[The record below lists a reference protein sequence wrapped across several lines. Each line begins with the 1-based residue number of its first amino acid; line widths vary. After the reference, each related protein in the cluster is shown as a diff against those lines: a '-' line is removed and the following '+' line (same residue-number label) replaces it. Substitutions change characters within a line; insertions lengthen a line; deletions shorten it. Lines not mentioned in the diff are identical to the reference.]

1 MRSAVLIAAATL
13 LGCSHMQTTS
23 LDPLPVKRVV
33 LYQNGI
39 AYFERAGEMHGD
51 TLRLAVRPE
60 QINDL
65 LTSLTVI
72 DKAGGQ
78 SQSISLPIDKS
89 AAQRLDELP
98 PQVRQNGGLISLLQA
113 FRGARLSVTTKDNL
127 TQFTGRV
134 VGIEEGSSET
144 HLALSQDGGIAH
156 IALSTI
162 KRVKVLD
169 RPLQV
174 GLEKVL
180 DHSLNQGKW
189 KPVELAVRFDH
200 AGKHDL
206 LVSYV
211 AEMPTWKP
219 AYRLVLGNAKEGA
232 LLQGWAVVDNTSGED
247 WDQVELSLSSG
258 SPISFRYDLHKPH
271 FVQRPAVGVQHGQ
284 ANAPV
289 AQAAVGRAHKRRQKA
304 AKSRRKRGR
313 AGGAMDFSSQED
325 FSGEIGSS
333 RAMDMIGTR
342 GGTGGGGALGVAEL
356 AKVGVADFANAM
368 GSGAKG
374 QAMRGLFRYDVP
386 GRVTVP
392 DRSSTLVSLV
402 NRKIEGEDLL
412 LYRPDAGGDA
422 RNHPYRAV
430 RFKNDTGYMLQGG
443 PVTVLSNGMFVG
455 SGVFDRIEADAETF
469 LPFSLERGIS
479 IKPSM
484 SQDKKGTKLLS
495 IADGRVRCETRQRR
509 TQKFEVT
516 RLTKDAP
523 SKLYLRIVK
532 RDGWRLKNAP
542 KNTREHNN
550 SWYIPATITGDST
563 TIEITDEQ
571 TVPRRFNWD
580 HPLARQAL
588 QLYLEGDAPPKIKQA
603 IEQVRQANKELDE
616 LRRQKRELA
625 KQRKRIN
632 NEQTRLR
639 RNIATLGEAKVNR
652 SLTKQFSTRLGK
664 NEAAIAKINAQVVTL
679 DETIHVKRQ
688 ALTEL
693 VKSIKLGD

>member
-1 MRSAVLIAAATL
+1 MRVVVLMMLVQFLACAHGQSGA
-13 LGCSHMQTTS
+13 S
-23 LDPLPVKRVV
+23 DPLPVKRVV

-39 AYFERAGEMHGD
+39 GYFERSGPMHGD
-51 TLRLAVRPE
+51 TLRLAVRSE

-72 DKAGGQ
+72 DRAGGR

-98 PQVRQNGGLISLLQA
+98 PQVRQNGGLKSLLSA
-113 FRGARLSVTTKDNL
+113 FRGARLSLTTSQDFGTL
-127 TQFTGRV
+127 TGRV
-134 VGIEEGSSET
+134 VGIEKQGEEV
-144 HLALSQDGGIAH
+144 HLALANEGEIAH
-156 IALSTI
+156 IPLSAI
-162 KRVKVLD
+162 RRVKLLD

-271 FVQRPAVGVQHGQ
+271 FVQRPSVGVQHGQ
-284 ANAPV
+284 ATAPV
-289 AQAAVGRAHKRRQKA
+289 AAAAVGSPDKYLEKMRKRR
-304 AKSRRKRGR
+304 AKQSGSIANFSEDAFSRSGGVRGR
-313 AGGAMDFSSQED
+313 GGM
-325 FSGEIGSS
+325 IGSGS
-333 RAMDMIGTR
+333 
-342 GGTGGGGALGVAEL
+342 GGGKISSVARGK
-356 AKVGVADFANAM
+356 ASMGDFANA
-368 GSGAKG
+368 GGAGAKG

-455 SGVFDRIEADAETF
+455 SGVFNRIEADAETF

-479 IKPSM
+479 IKSTM
-484 SQDKKGTKLLS
+484 SQKRESTKLLA
-495 IADGRVRCETRQRR
+495 IVGGRIRCEIRQRR

-523 SKLYLRIVK
+523 ARLYLRIVK
-532 RDGWRLKNAP
+532 RDGWSLKNPP
-542 KNTREHNN
+542 KDTREHNN
-550 SWYIPATITGDST
+550 AWYVPATIDGDTSV
-563 TIEITDEQ
+563 IEVTDEQ
-571 TVPRRFNWD
+571 TTPRTFQWKNR
-580 HPLARQAL
+580 LAREAL
-588 QLYLEGDAPPKIKQA
+588 ELYLEGDAPAQIKQA
-603 IEQVRQANKELDE
+603 IKTVRQASKELNE
-616 LRRQKRELA
+616 LDRQRGQLVEKRN
-625 KQRKRIN
+625 RIN
-632 NEQTRLR
+632 QEQKRLR
-639 RNIATLGEAKVNR
+639 RNISTLGEAKVNR
-652 SLTKQFSTRLGK
+652 SLIQKFSTRLGK
-664 NEAAIAKINAQVVTL
+664 NESAIAKINAQLVTL
-679 DETIHVKRQ
+679 DDTIHSKRE
-688 ALTEL
+688 ALKEL
-693 VKSIKLGD
+693 VKSIKLSD